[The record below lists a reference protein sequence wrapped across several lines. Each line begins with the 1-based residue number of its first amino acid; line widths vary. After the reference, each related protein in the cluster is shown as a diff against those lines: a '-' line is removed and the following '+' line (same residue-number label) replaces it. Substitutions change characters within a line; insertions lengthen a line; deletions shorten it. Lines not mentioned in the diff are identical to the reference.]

1 MLRRLNRL
9 TLRMMVKKTSD
20 QRGLVEGYRSGL
32 EDKVADQL
40 RSLSIPVHYEATK
53 IRYTPPLKTRT
64 YSPDFIL
71 PNGIIIETKGRFV
84 TADRQKH
91 KAIKEEHPFLDIRF
105 VFSNPNNRISK
116 TSKTTYAKWC
126 EDHGFL
132 YASKLIPKDW
142 IAEPIDPRAIEAIEK
157 ATGSLFRDLMKG

>member
-1 MLRRLNRL
+1 MAKR
-9 TLRMMVKKTSD
+9 TSD

-91 KAIKEEHPFLDIRF
+91 KCIKTEHPCLDIRF

-126 EDHGFL
+126 EDHGFT
-132 YASKLIPKDW
+132 YAAKLV
-142 IAEPIDPRAIEAIEK
+142 PREWLKEAANGTRIKAIEV
-157 ATGSLFRDLMKG
+157 ATGTAFADLMKG

>member
-1 MLRRLNRL
+1 M
-9 TLRMMVKKTSD
+9 TAKKTSD

-40 RSLSIPVHYEATK
+40 RALSVPVYYEATK
-53 IRYTPPLKTRT
+53 VRYTPPLKTRT

-91 KAIKEEHPFLDIRF
+91 KHIAAEHPHLDVRF
-105 VFSNPNNRISK
+105 VFSNPNQRISK

-126 EDHGFL
+126 EDHGFV
-132 YASKLIPKDW
+132 YAAKLIPKDW
-142 IAEPIDPRAIEAIEK
+142 LAEPEDLRAIIAIEQ
-157 ATGSLFRDLMKG
+157 ATGTTFVDLMKGYAQ

>member
-1 MLRRLNRL
+1 MA
-9 TLRMMVKKTSD
+9 KKTSD

-40 RSLSIPVHYEATK
+40 RSLSIPVCYEVAK
-53 IRYTPPLKTRT
+53 VRYTPPLKARS
-64 YSPDFIL
+64 YSPDFVI

-91 KAIKEEHPFLDIRF
+91 KHIKEEHPHLDIRF
-105 VFSNPNNRISK
+105 VFSNPNSRISK

-126 EDHGFL
+126 VDYGFL
-132 YASKLIPKDW
+132 YAAKLIPSAW
-142 IAEPIDPRAIEAIEK
+142 LCEAPDPLRIKAIEH
-157 ATGSLFRDLMKG
+157 ATGTLFRDLMKGLA

>member
-1 MLRRLNRL
+1 M
-9 TLRMMVKKTSD
+9 TAKKTSD

-40 RSLSIPVHYEATK
+40 RSLSVPVCYEATK
-53 IRYTPPLKTRT
+53 IKYTPPLKTRS
-64 YSPDFIL
+64 YCADFIL

-91 KAIKEEHPFLDIRF
+91 KCIMAEHPMLDIRF
-105 VFSNPNNRISK
+105 VFSNPNQRISK

-126 EDHGFL
+126 EDHGFV
-132 YASKLIPKDW
+132 YAAKLVPKDW
-142 IAEPIDPRAIEAIEK
+142 LAEPSDPRAIKAIEQ
-157 ATGSLFRDLMKG
+157 ATGTTLVDLMKGYAQ

>member
-1 MLRRLNRL
+1 
-9 TLRMMVKKTSD
+9 MVKKTSD

-40 RSLSIPVHYEATK
+40 RSLSIPVIYEGTK
-53 IRYTPPLKTRT
+53 IRYTPPRKTRT

-91 KAIKEEHPFLDIRF
+91 KHIKEEYPFLDIRF

-126 EDHGFL
+126 EDYGFA
-132 YASKLIPKDW
+132 YAAKLIPREWLKEQPCNSR
-142 IAEPIDPRAIEAIEK
+142 IAAIEL
-157 ATGSLFRDLMKG
+157 ATGTAFADLMKGHA

>member
-1 MLRRLNRL
+1 M
-9 TLRMMVKKTSD
+9 TVKKTSD

-40 RSLSIPVHYEATK
+40 RSLSIPVCYEATK
-53 IRYTPPLKTRT
+53 VRYTPPLKTRT
-64 YSPDFIL
+64 YAPDFIL

-91 KAIKEEHPFLDIRF
+91 KCIQAEHIDLDVRF
-105 VFSNPNNRISK
+105 VFSNPNQRISK

-126 EDHGFL
+126 EDYGFL
-132 YASKLIPKDW
+132 YAAKLIPKDW
-142 IAEPIDPRAIEAIEK
+142 IAEPSDPRAIKAIEE
-157 ATGSLFRDLMKG
+157 ATGTLFRDLMKGLA

>member
-1 MLRRLNRL
+1 MR
-9 TLRMMVKKTSD
+9 MVKKTSD

-40 RSLSIPVHYEATK
+40 RSLSVPVIYEAAK

-91 KAIKEEHPFLDIRF
+91 KHIKAEHRNLDIRF

-116 TSKTTYAKWC
+116 TSKTTYAQWC
-126 EDHGFL
+126 EDHGFF
-132 YASKLIPKDW
+132 YAAKLIPREW
-142 IAEPIDPRAIEAIEK
+142 IKEPLVGQRITAIEN
-157 ATGSLFRDLMKG
+157 ATGTAFADLMRG

>member
-1 MLRRLNRL
+1 M
-9 TLRMMVKKTSD
+9 RMVTKTSD

-40 RSLSIPVHYEATK
+40 RSLSIPIIYEGTK

-71 PNGIIIETKGRFV
+71 PNGIIIETKGRLV

-91 KAIKEEHPFLDIRF
+91 KHIKEEHPFLDIRF

-126 EDHGFL
+126 EDYGFQ
-132 YASKLIPKDW
+132 YAAKLIPREWLK
-142 IAEPIDPRAIEAIEK
+142 ERPSRSHIEAIEQ
-157 ATGSLFRDLMKG
+157 ATGTAFADLMKGHAT